1 MGTVIIIPARFPSQR
16 FPGKPLQ
23 PLKGASGVARTLL
36 QRTHD
41 VALKVPGIDAVYVA
55 TDDERIA
62 SHAQEFG
69 AKVLMTSDQCRNGT
83 ERCEDALDKLPAE
96 PDLVVNLQ
104 GDAPLTP
111 AHFVTDLIEGI
122 GDAAVATP
130 ALLCDE
136 ETLARFKQDRA
147 AGRVGGTTVVM
158 TAAGRGLYFSKEVIP
173 YVPEGKT
180 GVPVYHHVG
189 LYAYRPAALRHYVSF
204 APGPLEVNEGL
215 EQLRFLENGIDVQ
228 CVTVEARQS
237 MFWEVNN
244 PEDVPR
250 VEAALARLGI
260 D

>member
-1 MGTVIIIPARFPSQR
+1 MGTVIIIPSRFPSTR

-23 PLKGASGVARTLL
+23 PLKGAGGTAKTLL
-36 QRTHD
+36 QRTYE
-41 VALKVPGIDAVYVA
+41 VAKRVPDIEAVYVA

-62 SHAQEFG
+62 EHAATFD
-69 AKVLMTSDQCRNGT
+69 APVLMTSDQCRNGT
-83 ERCEDALDKLPAE
+83 ERCEDALAKLPAE

-111 AHFVTDLIEGI
+111 AHFVTELIEGI
-122 GDAAVATP
+122 GEAAVATP

-136 ETLARFKQDRA
+136 ETLTRFKQDRA

-158 TAAGRGLYFSKEVIP
+158 RQDGKALYFSKEV
-173 YVPEGKT
+173 VPFVPD
-180 GVPVYHHVG
+180 GVVDAPVYHHVG
-189 LYAYRPAALRHYVSF
+189 LYAYRPAALRQYVGF
-204 APGPLEVNEGL
+204 APGRLEGLEGL
-215 EQLRFLENGIDVQ
+215 EQLRFLENGVDVQ
-228 CVTVEARQS
+228 CVTVESRQS

-250 VEAALARLGI
+250 VEMALAKLGI

>member
-23 PLKGASGVARTLL
+23 PLRGATGVAKTLL

-41 VALKVPGIDAVYVA
+41 VALRVPGIDAVYIA

-62 SHAQEFG
+62 EHADTFG

-83 ERCEDALDKLPAE
+83 ERCEDSLDKLPSE

-111 AHFVTDLIEGI
+111 AHFVTELIDGI

-130 ALLCDE
+130 ALLCDD
-136 ETLARFKQDRA
+136 ETLSRFRQDRA
-147 AGRVGGTTVVM
+147 AGRVGGTTAVM
-158 TAAGRGLYFSKEVIP
+158 TRAGRALYFSKEVIP
-173 YVPEGKT
+173 YVADDKPAP
-180 GVPVYHHVG
+180 PVYHHVG
-189 LYAYRPAALRHYVSF
+189 LYAYRPAALRQYVGF
-204 APGPLEVNEGL
+204 EPGPLETHEGL

-228 CVTVEARQS
+228 CVTVESRQS

-250 VEAALARLGI
+250 VEAALAKLGI
-260 D
+260 E